1 MTHPRLTG
9 TQCSVLFVLMARA
22 EEVRNPDLARFGP
35 ELKKPDRE
43 KLVRAGL
50 VEVGRDGRAMTVA
63 LTDAGWAWC
72 AEELGHE
79 PPERATPQLKA
90 LYTVLAGVGRHL
102 RSTDGRI
109 YEVFTA
115 DHPAPTEEP
124 DVAVSATRVAASAPS
139 ASVTDR
145 IREAY
150 HRRAAHPASWVS
162 LTELRS
168 DLDDVTRSDFD
179 DAVQALERE
188 AGVGVIPQEDQG
200 RLTSTDRE
208 SAVVIGTQRCHLLS
222 IAAR

>member
-9 TQCSVLFVLMARA
+9 TQSSVLFVLMARA
-22 EEVRNPDLARFGP
+22 EEVRNPDLNRFGP

-43 KLVRAGL
+43 KLVSAGL
-50 VEVGRDGRAMTVA
+50 IEVGREGRAMTVG

-72 AEELGHE
+72 AEELGQD

-102 RSTDGRI
+102 TSTDRRI
-109 YEVFTA
+109 YEMFAA
-115 DHPAPTEEP
+115 DHSSPGVPSVVASGPATC
-124 DVAVSATRVAASAPS
+124 
-139 ASVTDR
+139 VTDR

-162 LTELRS
+162 LTDLRAE
-168 DLDDVTRSDFD
+168 LDDVSRSDFD
-179 DAVQALERE
+179 DAVRTLERE
-188 AGVGVIPQEDQG
+188 SGVGVIPQEDQG
-200 RLTSTDRE
+200 RLTPVDRD
-208 SAVVIGTQRCHLLS
+208 SAVLIGTQRCHLLS

>member
-43 KLVRAGL
+43 TLVKAGL
-50 VEVGRDGRAMTVA
+50 VEVGRDGRAMTVG

-102 RSTDGRI
+102 RSTDRRI

-115 DHPAPTEEP
+115 DHPVPTEP
-124 DVAVSATRVAASAPS
+124 DVAVSTTRGTASAPV
-139 ASVTDR
+139 ADR
-145 IREAY
+145 IRAAY
-150 HRRAAHPASWVS
+150 HRRASHPASWVS
-162 LTELRS
+162 LTELRA

-200 RLTSTDRE
+200 RLTTADRE